1 MKYEIRKTSRFRKS
15 LQKML
20 KRGKDIQKLSA
31 VVRILAMGET
41 PPPQYR
47 DHALTGDLSGLRDCH
62 VENDWVLLYK
72 IHGNILILTLADTG
86 THSDLDL

>member
-41 PPPQYR
+41 LPPQYR

-72 IHGNILILTLADTG
+72 IHENILILTLADTG